1 MSFYNQFT
9 QLVHDFLISFIFGFI
24 HFINGS
30 TSTIICNRK
39 IKKDS
44 IVLENEKKPAH
55 NQITHENRTPSR

>member
-44 IVLENEKKPAH
+44 IVLENIDIRFH
-55 NQITHENRTPSR
+55 SRTKRNWLIIR